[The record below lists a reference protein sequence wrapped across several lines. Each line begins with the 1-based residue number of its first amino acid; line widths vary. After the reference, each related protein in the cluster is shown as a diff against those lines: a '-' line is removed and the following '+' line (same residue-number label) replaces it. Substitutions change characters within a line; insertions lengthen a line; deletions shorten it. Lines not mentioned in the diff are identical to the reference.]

1 MSLVCLFVVDSNR
14 LVWEFV
20 RIRQTEIWNLLTGPV
35 NSLIKCCCFSLLN
48 STSAILLLFHFE
60 DENFFVALSTR
71 RFVHKTIREGN
82 LVSSVFRST
91 FTYLINALRFL
102 AFCFLRFAK
111 FSSLVLLLNVHLLHP
126 ILVYSILHIY
136 WFYNFSPLS
145 SFIPYSSFI
154 RQDIKTF
161 RLGSRSSS
169 NNKAV
174 HRGVFCQFLFR
185 WIYYCHSSKSTGK

>member
-1 MSLVCLFVVDSNR
+1 MSLVCLFAVDSNR

-91 FTYLINALRFL
+91 FTYLINALRIL

-136 WFYNFSPLS
+136 WFTNFPPYPCLFHTPPLLDKTS
-145 SFIPYSSFI
+145 RPSFLVLEVAATA
-154 RQDIKTF
+154 RQCCAYAAYTVSL
-161 RLGSRSSS
+161 RAEVAG
-169 NNKAV
+169 
-174 HRGVFCQFLFR
+174 
-185 WIYYCHSSKSTGK
+185 T